1 MSLGGLMVVMVISTL
16 LMWGDVA
23 DCGAGQEALRA
34 CKVYD
39 AMMVKIVTVML
50 LLSALLGVVVGKVV
64 LKQRYWG
71 G

>member
-1 MSLGGLMVVMVISTL
+1 MVVMVISTL

-50 LLSALLGVVVGKVV
+50 LLSALLGV
-64 LKQRYWG
+64 
-71 G
+71 